1 VPEVGT
7 QSSKEGMELI
17 LLASAATIAAGAV
30 GRRHIRDRRKRY
42 KQGEFRDFGEI
53 RDRARTGDI
62 VLFHKTKRTGFV
74 DSLELD
80 VISPLIFGRN
90 EFRHCGIV
98 MRDGDDISVLECADE
113 KHSGYT
119 SAKYVTGGNGLRV
132 VEIEALMRE
141 YTRDNGDPHFGI
153 LHIEREIPLPLFR
166 EVLASYENVGY
177 MKTHRTALVLFA
189 NAFLPTPWSRSVASR
204 FAGDMMC
211 SEFLHHFLHRCG
223 VLEPYHSK
231 TFVTYAI
238 ENRVVFRALQRVRY
252 SEIVRFN
259 YSPA

>member
-1 VPEVGT
+1 MSLLLSMTMVLLVGSGLGLGALRARRSRYKSGTFRKFEEV
-7 QSSKEGMELI
+7 
-17 LLASAATIAAGAV
+17 SAAL
-30 GRRHIRDRRKRY
+30 
-42 KQGEFRDFGEI
+42 
-53 RDRARTGDI
+53 RTGDI
-62 VLFHKTKRTGFV
+62 ILFHKTKRTGFV

-98 MRDGDDISVLECADE
+98 MRDGDDIFVLECADE
-113 KHSGYT
+113 KHSGYGAAT
-119 SAKYVTGGNGLRV
+119 YVTGGNGLRV

-166 EVLASYENVGY
+166 EVLSGYENVDY

-189 NAFLPTPWSRSVASR
+189 NAILPTPWSRNFASR
-204 FAGDMMC
+204 YEGTMMC

-238 ENRVVFRALQRVRY
+238 ENRIVFRSLQRVRY

-259 YSPA
+259 YSPVDTALSRRS